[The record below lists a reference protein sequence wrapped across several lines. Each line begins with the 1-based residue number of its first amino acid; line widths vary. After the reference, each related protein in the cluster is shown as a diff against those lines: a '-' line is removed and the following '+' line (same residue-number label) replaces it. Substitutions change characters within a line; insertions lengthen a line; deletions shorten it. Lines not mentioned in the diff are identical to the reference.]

1 MINLN
6 DKFLPFFYNMVL
18 IIFIITKIFISLCIE
33 IYIFIK
39 MPQKNDKKSPK
50 NAKNRN
56 KFKKLPFFFV
66 LITLILCLFNLS
78 NH

>member
-1 MINLN
+1 
-6 DKFLPFFYNMVL
+6 
-18 IIFIITKIFISLCIE
+18 
-33 IYIFIK
+33 